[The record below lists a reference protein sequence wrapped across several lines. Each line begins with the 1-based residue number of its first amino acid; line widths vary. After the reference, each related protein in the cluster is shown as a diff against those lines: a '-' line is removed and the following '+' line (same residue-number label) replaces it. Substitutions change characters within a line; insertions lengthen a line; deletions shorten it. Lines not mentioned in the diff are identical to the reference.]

1 MKTGNFK
8 VIIFD
13 MDGVLIDSE
22 PAYKTMNMAH
32 FSSLG
37 FKMNEEEY
45 NGYVGMSSLK
55 MWSKIKSN
63 YGLNENVEDLMASE
77 KERMYKVLNS
87 DLISEP
93 IEGIKEL
100 IDSFLKRNYRLC
112 VASSSP
118 KDNIKL
124 VLKRHNLEM
133 YFDFIVSGE
142 EVTNGKPMPDIF
154 LKAADHFQLSPDNCF
169 VIEDSSNGVT
179 AAKAAGMKC
188 IGFRNVNSGNQDISK
203 ADLIINSFSKTEIN
217 NVLKFLY
224 K

>member
-1 MKTGNFK
+1 
-8 VIIFD
+8 

-203 ADLIINSFSKTEIN
+203 ADLIINSFSTTEIN

>member
-1 MKTGNFK
+1 
-8 VIIFD
+8 

-154 LKAADHFQLSPDNCF
+154 LKAADHFQSSPDNCF

-203 ADLIINSFSKTEIN
+203 ADLIINSFSTTEIN

>member
-1 MKTGNFK
+1 
-8 VIIFD
+8 

-63 YGLNENVEDLMASE
+63 YGLNENVEDLMTSE

>member
-1 MKTGNFK
+1 
-8 VIIFD
+8 

-217 NVLKFLY
+217 NVLNFLY